1 MNSFLLAL
9 AVLQTLRFSVG
20 IPMTDF
26 TPIVQDAL
34 KESILQLNRNT
45 VSDYLLKATSNELLY
60 ITSTGPNEIAV
71 DLRFTARETLCPKTG
86 GFDSENCE
94 LSNDPFAKMTTCQS
108 RVSYS
113 FGAVVDVYL
122 QCMDSRDAF
131 MDSSSESASFE
142 SDEEMWYRRRQP
154 KFQDE
159 YYSSVDWN
167 YQNNKQFPQSRGN
180 DANPRRPNKQGK
192 PLSQGLSSRKKPN
205 RKQNQESKVE

>member
-1 MNSFLLAL
+1 MHSFLLAL
-9 AVLQTLRFSVG
+9 VVLQTLRYSAG

-26 TPIVQDAL
+26 TPVVQDAL

-60 ITSTGPNEIAV
+60 ITPTGPNEFAV

-94 LSNDPFAKMTTCQS
+94 LNNDPLAKMTTCRS
-108 RVSYS
+108 SVSYS
-113 FGAVVDVYL
+113 YGAVVDVYL
-122 QCMDSRDAF
+122 QCMDSRDTF

-142 SDEEMWYRRRQP
+142 SSEEVRYLRRRP
-154 KFQDE
+154 PFQDE
-159 YYSSVDWN
+159 HHSSVDWE
-167 YQNNKQFPQSRGN
+167 YQNNRQFPQRRGN
-180 DANPRRPNKQGK
+180 GVAPRRPNKQAK

-205 RKQNQESKVE
+205 RKPNRDSKVE